1 MANTY
6 KTNNYRIQ
14 YQIVKSGS
22 APTDNG
28 WKEGSKVNNNGQT
41 FTDGYIVKGLSV
53 GDIVY
58 TRITDGKNNSSNF
71 KTTEVSELETYSDIQ
86 TANYTYTDSNKQ
98 QAVIPAGFRYG
109 TSSLNNTIKN
119 GLVIEDEA
127 GNQYVWVPVKNAIY
141 DGVTT
146 VALSNNSSTYK
157 PMARTQSGYTR
168 GSTSTYY
175 EGMFY
180 DYSGIRSYIMGNS
193 LSYRVGATSYREPS
207 LVTGSDKNL
216 SWQYTSGTEYDAAN
230 YNKLSSI
237 EDDEI
242 TINSPATLG
251 QYINKKFTEMVASV
265 DKYGGFYVGRYETS
279 RWNSGATTNSDRT
292 GDIIKS
298 VAGANPMATTNW
310 YDMYLRSSSGYS
322 NNPYYNSTSVN
333 CAMIWGCQYDATL
346 NYILEGS
353 DNTKV
358 TQRTGNHSG
367 TRSVTGEYPND
378 IMNNIF
384 DLSSN
389 VREWTQE
396 AYSSRYRT
404 NRGGNYGT
412 DDTSTAVIRN
422 NYYPTNTG
430 YNIGSRLTLYLK

>member
-1 MANTY
+1 
-6 KTNNYRIQ
+6 
-14 YQIVKSGS
+14 
-22 APTDNG
+22 
-28 WKEGSKVNNNGQT
+28 
-41 FTDGYIVKGLSV
+41 
-53 GDIVY
+53 
-58 TRITDGKNNSSNF
+58 
-71 KTTEVSELETYSDIQ
+71 
-86 TANYTYTDSNKQ
+86 
-98 QAVIPAGFRYG
+98 
-109 TSSLNNTIKN
+109 
-119 GLVIEDEA
+119 
-127 GNQYVWVPVKNAIY
+127 
-141 DGVTT
+141 
-146 VALSNNSSTYK
+146 
-157 PMARTQSGYTR
+157 MARTQSGYTR

-216 SWQYTSGTEYDAAN
+216 SWQYSSGTEYDAAN
-230 YNKLSSI
+230 YSKLSSI
-237 EDDEI
+237 KDDEI
-242 TINSPATLG
+242 TISSPATLG
-251 QYINKKFTEMVASV
+251 QYINKKFTEMVESV

-279 RWNSGATTNSDRT
+279 RWNSGSTTNKENS

-298 VAGANPMATTNW
+298 VAGAITMASTNW

-367 TRSVTGEYPND
+367 TRSITGEYPND

-404 NRGGNYGT
+404 GRGGLYHT
-412 DDTSTAVIRN
+412 DDTITAVYRY
-422 NYYPTNTG
+422 NYDYPFYTG
-430 YNIGSRLTLYLK
+430 SYIGSRLTLYLK

>member
-1 MANTY
+1 M
-6 KTNNYRIQ
+6 
-14 YQIVKSGS
+14 
-22 APTDNG
+22 
-28 WKEGSKVNNNGQT
+28 
-41 FTDGYIVKGLSV
+41 
-53 GDIVY
+53 
-58 TRITDGKNNSSNF
+58 
-71 KTTEVSELETYSDIQ
+71 
-86 TANYTYTDSNKQ
+86 
-98 QAVIPAGFRYG
+98 
-109 TSSLNNTIKN
+109 
-119 GLVIEDEA
+119 
-127 GNQYVWVPVKNAIY
+127 
-141 DGVTT
+141 
-146 VALSNNSSTYK
+146 
-157 PMARTQSGYTR
+157 
-168 GSTSTYY
+168 
-175 EGMFY
+175 
-180 DYSGIRSYIMGNS
+180 
-193 LSYRVGATSYREPS
+193 
-207 LVTGSDKNL
+207 
-216 SWQYTSGTEYDAAN
+216 
-230 YNKLSSI
+230 SSI

-333 CAMIWGCQYDATL
+333 CAMIWGCQYDA
-346 NYILEGS
+346 ILEGS

>member
-1 MANTY
+1 
-6 KTNNYRIQ
+6 
-14 YQIVKSGS
+14 
-22 APTDNG
+22 
-28 WKEGSKVNNNGQT
+28 
-41 FTDGYIVKGLSV
+41 
-53 GDIVY
+53 
-58 TRITDGKNNSSNF
+58 
-71 KTTEVSELETYSDIQ
+71 
-86 TANYTYTDSNKQ
+86 
-98 QAVIPAGFRYG
+98 
-109 TSSLNNTIKN
+109 
-119 GLVIEDEA
+119 
-127 GNQYVWVPVKNAIY
+127 
-141 DGVTT
+141 
-146 VALSNNSSTYK
+146 
-157 PMARTQSGYTR
+157 
-168 GSTSTYY
+168 
-175 EGMFY
+175 
-180 DYSGIRSYIMGNS
+180 
-193 LSYRVGATSYREPS
+193 
-207 LVTGSDKNL
+207 
-216 SWQYTSGTEYDAAN
+216 
-230 YNKLSSI
+230 
-237 EDDEI
+237 
-242 TINSPATLG
+242 
-251 QYINKKFTEMVASV
+251 MVASV

-404 NRGGNYGT
+404 FRGGFYVT
-412 DDTSTAVIRN
+412 DDTNTAVYRYSSYSPTYT
-422 NYYPTNTG
+422 NYTL
-430 YNIGSRLTLYLK
+430 GSRLTLYLK

>member
-1 MANTY
+1 M
-6 KTNNYRIQ
+6 
-14 YQIVKSGS
+14 
-22 APTDNG
+22 
-28 WKEGSKVNNNGQT
+28 
-41 FTDGYIVKGLSV
+41 
-53 GDIVY
+53 
-58 TRITDGKNNSSNF
+58 
-71 KTTEVSELETYSDIQ
+71 
-86 TANYTYTDSNKQ
+86 
-98 QAVIPAGFRYG
+98 
-109 TSSLNNTIKN
+109 
-119 GLVIEDEA
+119 
-127 GNQYVWVPVKNAIY
+127 
-141 DGVTT
+141 TT

-216 SWQYTSGTEYDAAN
+216 SWQYSSGTEYDAAN
-230 YNKLSSI
+230 YSKLSSI
-237 EDDEI
+237 KDDEI
-242 TINSPATLG
+242 TISSPATLG
-251 QYINKKFTEMVASV
+251 QYINKKFTEMVESV

-279 RWNSGATTNSDRT
+279 RWNSGSTTNKENS

-298 VAGANPMATTNW
+298 VAGAITMASTNW

-367 TRSVTGEYPND
+367 TRSITGEYPND

-396 AYSSRYRT
+396 AYSSRCRT
-404 NRGGNYGT
+404 GRGGGYT
-412 DDTSTAVIRN
+412 TVDTSTAVNR
-422 NYYPTNTG
+422 NYYSPIGT
-430 YNIGSRLTLYLK
+430 ISDVGSRLTLYLK